1 MIFYPLTIISIATGS
16 YLVEIFDPKVCW
28 FYWGA
33 MLNHNV
39 YSIAGGQLFVYIC
52 SIMGKVIN
60 IAYVLGWITAVYR
73 LCVLKCGFIKDCIG
87 VANLMRVLIAS
98 EFILFT
104 ICYGF
109 YWLHI
114 GKGFALS
121 VKSPAM
127 EFCTGTSQ
135 TFRGILGKQFDSK
148 LWVSWQKIHFFD
160 EFSLWSHLMLF
171 IMESNIKL
179 KRFYS
184 NGS

>member
-1 MIFYPLTIISIATGS
+1 M
-16 YLVEIFDPKVCW
+16 
-28 FYWGA
+28 
-33 MLNHNV
+33 
-39 YSIAGGQLFVYIC
+39 
-52 SIMGKVIN
+52 

-160 EFSLWSHLMLF
+160 EFSLWSPLMLF

-179 KRFYS
+179 IRVCPLYSSTLWLFENAQRVKRILRPPKSSLLFKKK
-184 NGS
+184 

>member
-1 MIFYPLTIISIATGS
+1 M
-16 YLVEIFDPKVCW
+16 
-28 FYWGA
+28 
-33 MLNHNV
+33 
-39 YSIAGGQLFVYIC
+39 
-52 SIMGKVIN
+52 
-60 IAYVLGWITAVYR
+60 IAYILGWITAVYR

-135 TFRGILGKQFDSK
+135 TFRGILGKQFDPK
-148 LWVSWQKIHFFD
+148 LWVSWQKFHFYD
-160 EFSLWSHLMLF
+160 EFSLWSPL
-171 IMESNIKL
+171 IKDL
-179 KRFYS
+179 EEKDNTSLTFFVIFCKKHT
-184 NGS
+184 N